1 MDINTVWGIYWTMAW
16 FFTVASFCTS
26 LEEWSVG
33 DVLVTLT
40 SSVVTTGVM
49 FGVGAKILHHF
60 IG

>member
-1 MDINTVWGIYWTMAW
+1 MAW
-16 FFTVASFCTS
+16 FFAVSSFCTS

-49 FGVGAKILHHF
+49 FGLGAKILHHF